1 MTKPVEFQI
10 KIKGDDGFLKELT
23 VEANNAGEA
32 LENIVES
39 ATKAQDKLSK
49 FADVSIILDTTTRAL
64 NNLSGLTSG
73 LVAPFNSFETAMK
86 KANTMA
92 NKSGEDFDKL
102 NKNIVGLSKNIPLV
116 REELAEGLYQ
126 TISNGVPEDNWI
138 SFLEQSSKASV
149 GGVADLGQTVTVTS
163 TLIKN
168 YGLAWDAAGLIQ
180 DKIQTTAKNGVTSFE
195 QLGQALPRVSGSAA
209 QLGVEMDELMAVFAT
224 ATGVTGNTSEVS
236 TQLAAILNSLIKP
249 SSEASKAAEEMGIR
263 FDAASIKAAGGFQ
276 NFLTQLDESVKE
288 YAASTGEL
296 SESIYGKLFGS
307 AEALRLLGSLTGEQK
322 DKYVQ
327 NVQAMADS
335 AGAIDDAFAEMTETG
350 EAASQMFRNK
360 IAAITDWAAAMVSG
374 IAPYV
379 TFIAETGTATT
390 SIVQLV
396 TSMNAIIPAIR
407 SFDYAAKLAAIQ
419 AHAVAIES
427 KAWSSIQIVL
437 NAVLTANPIGIVV
450 AAVAALVAIVVVAYR
465 NSESFRRICDALWSS
480 IKKLATAVWDYLVK
494 AFERAS
500 NVIKKA
506 WEWVQKFFGI
516 SPSSTQTVTDA
527 LNDQADAVD
536 RLVDSSAN
544 LNNAP
549 GIKLAPLG
557 TPDSNKDSN
566 NKKAAPEGSLKWLS
580 EKIESLKAKIDIE
593 IDDVSRNKL
602 AKELSALE
610 TKQHIIQMQLKLQAE
625 KPIENT
631 RNLLEEYLT
640 KLGTGKSP
648 LSDKPKD
655 LKIIDI
661 NNTDNPLDQKA
672 KELKKFNEQLS
683 TAANTTGALSSIF
696 NRLGSSIDGAT
707 GAWLGYV
714 GSFMGN
720 ISQVIKACVALA
732 GAKSMISAAE
742 TPFIGWLNVG
752 AAVAAVIAGFASLP
766 KFADGG
772 IAYGPTVGIFGEY
785 AGARTNPEVVAPLN
799 KLKSLI
805 SDSGNDSSGGVV
817 EFKIK
822 ENTLVGFLN
831 RSNRRKNRT

>member
-64 NNLSGLTSG
+64 NNLSG

-224 ATGVTGNTSEVS
+224 TTGVTGNTSEVS
-236 TQLAAILNSLIKP
+236 TQLAAVLNSLIKP
-249 SSEASKAAEEMGIR
+249 SSEASKAAEAMGIR

-327 NVQAMADS
+327 NVHAMADS

-396 TSMNAIIPAIR
+396 TSMNAVIPAIR

-419 AHAVAIES
+419 AHAVAIAS

-527 LNDQADAVD
+527 LNEQADAVD

-631 RNLLEEYLT
+631 RKLLEESLT
-640 KLGTGKSP
+640 KLGKGKSP
-648 LSDKPKD
+648 LIDKPKD

-672 KELKKFNEQLS
+672 KELKKFNEQMS
-683 TAANTTGALSSIF
+683 TAANATGALSSIF

-720 ISQVIKACVALA
+720 ISQVIKGCVALA

>member
-64 NNLSGLTSG
+64 NNLSG

-224 ATGVTGNTSEVS
+224 TTGVTGNTSEVS
-236 TQLAAILNSLIKP
+236 TQLAAVLNSLIKP
-249 SSEASKAAEEMGIR
+249 SSEASKAAEAMGIR

-327 NVQAMADS
+327 NVHAMADS

-396 TSMNAIIPAIR
+396 TSMNAVIPAIR

-419 AHAVAIES
+419 AHAVAIAS

-527 LNDQADAVD
+527 LNEQADAVD

-631 RNLLEEYLT
+631 RKLLEESLT
-640 KLGTGKSP
+640 KLGKGKSP
-648 LSDKPKD
+648 LIDKPKD

-672 KELKKFNEQLS
+672 KELKKFNEQMS
-683 TAANTTGALSSIF
+683 TAANATGALSSIF